1 MISDKSLSEVFDLFT
16 VRFFRLVILMGSLSE
31 KKKKKKKAVFTI
43 IRPTLY
49 TFFFTFSKNCFKR
62 KQKSCILIWK
72 VLKTTNTNYG
82 YKVKR

>member
-31 KKKKKKKAVFTI
+31 KEKKKKKKAVFTI

-49 TFFFTFSKNCFKR
+49 TFFFHVFK
-62 KQKSCILIWK
+62 KLF
-72 VLKTTNTNYG
+72 
-82 YKVKR
+82 